1 MEEEDIKGLG
11 DYLAILSR
19 RKKQFII
26 PALVIMV
33 LSVILAISLPS
44 VYRSEATILI
54 EQQEIPVDLVR
65 STVTSYAG
73 ERIQMINQRVMT
85 TANLSKIIDQYKLY
99 EDERKNSSMAT
110 IAEEMRGDI
119 GLEMVS
125 ADVVDPRSGRPTSA
139 TIAFKLSFSHKS
151 PSKAQKVASELVSLY
166 LDENLK
172 RRTESAV
179 ETSGFLATESEK
191 LQQKLSEYEAKLAT
205 FKEENINNLPELQ
218 QLNMKLMERSEGDL
232 DNVEL
237 QIRNLEERIVYL
249 SSELAQLS
257 PSSTLYGADGQRI
270 LGSED
275 RLKALRAEFVTL
287 STRYAD
293 THPDIIK
300 MRREIKALE
309 EEVGSGG
316 DATELR
322 LKLKEM
328 KAELVSMKESY
339 SVHHPDVKKLQSAV
353 DATQKELDLAL
364 KEGKQEELAATET
377 KPDNPAYIQI
387 QTQLEAAE
395 GELKSLKQSREELK
409 TKLEDFEGRLL
420 KSPQVE
426 REYRELV
433 REYENVSAKY
443 QEIKAKQLQADMAE
457 ALEREKKG
465 ERFSLIEPPAVPEK
479 PAKPNRMAI
488 LFLGFIFSLAG
499 GSGTVAVAEGL
510 SDAVGST
517 QELMNITGAPPLA
530 VVPYIQTDA
539 ERQRYDE
546 IKRRVIIG
554 GVAAIPIVIILFHFF
569 VKPLDVAWFIL
580 MRRLGLS

>member
-11 DYLAILSR
+11 DYLAILTR
-19 RKKQFII
+19 RKKQLII
-26 PALVIMV
+26 PALVIML
-33 LSVILAISLPS
+33 LSILLAVGLPS

-54 EQQEIPVDLVR
+54 EQQEIPADLVR

-73 ERIQMINQRVMT
+73 ERIQIINQRVMT
-85 TANLSKIIDQYKLY
+85 TKNLGKIIDQYKLY
-99 EDERKNSSMAT
+99 KDERENTSIAT
-110 IAEEMRGDI
+110 LAAEMRDDI

-125 ADVVDPRSGRPTSA
+125 ADVVDPRSGRPTTA
-139 TIAFKLSFSHKS
+139 TIAFKLSFSHES
-151 PSKAQKVASELVSLY
+151 PSKAQKVANELVSLY
-166 LDENLK
+166 LNENLK

-191 LQQKLSEYEAKLAT
+191 LQKRLAESEKRLAE
-205 FKEENINNLPELQ
+205 FKEANINNLPELQ
-218 QLNMKLMERSEGDL
+218 QLNMQLMERAERDL
-232 DNVEL
+232 SDTDS
-237 QIRNLEERIVYL
+237 QIRNLDERIVYL
-249 SSELAQLS
+249 RSELAQLS
-257 PSSTLYGADGQRI
+257 PNSTIYGADGQRI

-275 RLKALRAEFVTL
+275 RLKALKSELVTL

-309 EEVGSGG
+309 EDVGSSG
-316 DATELR
+316 DPTELR
-322 LKLKEM
+322 KKLKEM
-328 KAELVSMKESY
+328 KGELVTMKERY
-339 SVHHPDVKKLQSAV
+339 SEQHPDVKKLQRAI
-353 DATQKELDLAL
+353 DATQAELDQAL
-364 KEGKQEELAATET
+364 KEGEQEELAATKT

-387 QTQLEAAE
+387 QTELEAAE
-395 GELKSLKQSREELK
+395 GELGSLKQSREELK
-409 TKLEDFEGRLL
+409 TKLVDFEERLL

-433 REYENVSAKY
+433 REYDNITAKY

-488 LFLGFIFSLAG
+488 LFLGFIFSIAG
-499 GSGTVAVAEGL
+499 GVGTVAVAEGL

-530 VVPYIQTDA
+530 VVPYIETDA
-539 ERQRYDE
+539 ERQRFEE
-546 IKRRVIIG
+546 IKQRLIIG
-554 GVAAIPIVIILFHFF
+554 VAVAIPILIILFHFF
-569 VKPLDVAWFIL
+569 VKPLDVTWFVV